1 MPKVIVIPAQKA
13 NDAMLEWIRTSTKST
28 DVTMSVCTGA
38 YVLARTGLLSGK
50 SATTFHRAYEDFAVE
65 FPDIQLKRGARFVE
79 DGNLASSGGLTSGID
94 LAFRTIDRHN
104 ESPKPFIWT
113 ARAADI
119 LEKVKRARR
128 TLNKRQSA

>member
-1 MPKVIVIPAQKA
+1 
-13 NDAMLEWIRTSTKST
+13 MLEWIRTSTKST

>member
-1 MPKVIVIPAQKA
+1 MKIIPEYTFQTAPVPKLIVIPAQKA

-65 FPDIQLKRGARFVE
+65 FPDIHLKREPDSWKMAIWRPRRTYFWHR
-79 DGNLASSGGLTSGID
+79 SC
-94 LAFRTIDRHN
+94 FRTVERY
-104 ESPKPFIWT
+104 S
-113 ARAADI
+113 AAM
-119 LEKVKRARR
+119 
-128 TLNKRQSA
+128 